1 MIVEKAVDTSI
12 PQVNSGGGGN
22 SKINLNMNDKNSE
35 SQIQKKMS
43 SLALNK

>member
-1 MIVEKAVDTSI
+1 MFVVKAVDTRL